1 MVNNAPMQK
10 GHAVSW
16 WLHGAALLACLCT
29 GPARADEPSPWF
41 DRGRPGAQVFQALEL
56 LDAAASHGLEPQDYA
71 VPALRQALAQAAQG
85 PPPPAATLAPLELAL
100 SAALQRYL
108 ADIHLGRIDPAAV
121 QSAYAAARR
130 DAFDPAAVLR
140 AALAAHRLPDAARE
154 AAPQI
159 PMYEHLRV
167 ALARYRGLVGHPAW
181 AQPLPALPFDRRS
194 RQAKLEPGQP
204 WDGLSLL
211 AQRLLAL
218 GDLAAPADPTVP
230 PAAAP
235 RFEGPLVQAVQAF
248 QERHGLAAD
257 GVLGK
262 ATLAQLQV
270 PPASRVR
277 QIELMLE
284 RMRWTPV
291 MQGPRMVVI
300 NIPEFVLRAYEVR
313 DGRVSIEQEMKVIVG
328 KALDTR
334 TPLFD
339 ADMNAIEFSPYWN
352 VPPSIARQETVPR
365 LRRDPGYFEREGLEF
380 VGGGGRAETTLSAA
394 NLDAVLAGKLRLR
407 QRPGPRNALGDIKFV
422 FPNSEHI
429 FLHHTPSIRLFERDR
444 RDFSHG
450 CIRVEQ
456 PVALAVF
463 VLKDM
468 PQWSESRIRQAM
480 ARGESTTLKLDHPVR
495 VVIAYGTTLVKGGRI
510 HFYDDIYGQDR
521 RLDAAL
527 RQRSVDRRKSG

>member
-1 MVNNAPMQK
+1 MRTTHSAGRSAGHSAGATLIGLALWLVLVTAHAAAAPASAWFDHGRPSMQARQ
-10 GHAVSW
+10 AV
-16 WLHGAALLACLCT
+16 ALLA
-29 GPARADEPSPWF
+29 E
-41 DRGRPGAQVFQALEL
+41 
-56 LDAAASHGLEPQDYA
+56 AASHGLEPRDYA
-71 VPALRQALAQAAQG
+71 AAELAQAVAQAAQG
-85 PPPPAATLAPLELAL
+85 PAPLPEVVENLGQAL
-100 SAALQRYL
+100 SAAMQRYL
-108 ADIHLGRIDPAAV
+108 AELHGGRVEPKQFHAAFTPL
-121 QSAYAAARR
+121 RP

-140 AALAAHRLPDAARE
+140 AALAARRLPDAARE
-154 AAPQI
+154 AAPQV
-159 PMYEHLRV
+159 PMYERLRE
-167 ALARYRGLVGHPAW
+167 ALARYRALAAHPAW
-181 AQPLPALPFDRRS
+181 AQPLPALPVDRRS
-194 RQAKLEPGQP
+194 RQGKLEPGQP
-204 WDGLSLL
+204 WDGLARL
-211 AQRLLAL
+211 AQRLVAL
-218 GDLAAPADPTVP
+218 GDLAAPAS
-230 PAAAP
+230 AAAV
-235 RFEGPLVQAVQAF
+235 FEGPLVQAVQSF
-248 QERHGLAAD
+248 QQRHGLAAD

-262 ATLAQLQV
+262 ATLEQLQV
-270 PPASRVR
+270 PPAARVR

-300 NIPEFVLRAYEVR
+300 NVPEFVLRAYEVR
-313 DGRVSIEQEMKVIVG
+313 EGRVTIEQEMKVIVG

-339 ADMNAIEFSPYWN
+339 ADMSAIEFSPYWN

-365 LRRDPGYFEREGLEF
+365 LRRDPAYFEREGLEF
-380 VGGGGRAETTLSAA
+380 VGAGGRAETTLSTA
-394 NLDAVLAGKLRLR
+394 NLDAVLAGRLRLR

-429 FLHHTPSIRLFERDR
+429 FLHHTPAVRLFERDR

-468 PQWSESRIRQAM
+468 PQWRESRIRQAM
-480 ARGESTTLKLDHPVR
+480 AKGESTTLKLDQPVR
-495 VVIAYGTTLVKGGRI
+495 VLIAYGTTLVKGGRV

-527 RQRSVDRRKSG
+527 RQRSADRRKSG